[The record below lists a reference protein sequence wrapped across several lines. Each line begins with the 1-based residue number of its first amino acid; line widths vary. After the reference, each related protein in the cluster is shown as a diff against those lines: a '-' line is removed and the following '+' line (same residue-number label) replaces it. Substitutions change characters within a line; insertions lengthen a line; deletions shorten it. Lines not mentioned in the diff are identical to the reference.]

1 MRTVTQEFRPPDA
14 LLAHCER
21 PRVILETNADLARL
35 ASELAFRLDVC
46 ASQIDALRVYFGLD
60 LAGSD
65 GYKTGGH

>member
-1 MRTVTQEFRPPDA
+1 M
-14 LLAHCER
+14 ER
-21 PRVILETNADLARL
+21 LETNRDLARL

-65 GYKTGGH
+65 GYKTDGH